1 MSSARSPLSSR
12 PGWRI
17 AASIYT
23 VAGAVCVLGSAVVP
37 ESDVGMLVAIAGGLP
52 WSLGLLTLDLS
63 PGVASTAL
71 LLLAGSWTV
80 NAALLWWLALRPR
93 DPAALHDAQLPSR
106 AAKRTR

>member
-1 MSSARSPLSSR
+1 MSTARSLSTLR

-23 VAGAVCVLGSAVVP
+23 VAGVVCVLGSAVVP
-37 ESDVGMLVAIAGGLP
+37 ESDVGMLLSIVGGLP

-63 PGVASTAL
+63 PGVANTAL
-71 LLLAGSWTV
+71 LLLAGSWAI
-80 NAALLWWLALRPR
+80 NAVLLWWLALRPR
-93 DPAALHDAQLPSR
+93 DAAFQGNASVPTR

>member
-1 MSSARSPLSSR
+1 MSTALSPRSLR

-23 VAGAVCVLGSAVVP
+23 VAGVVCVLGSAVVP

-71 LLLAGSWTV
+71 LLIAGSWAV

-93 DPAALHDAQLPSR
+93 DDGFPSDDGVPTS

>member
-1 MSSARSPLSSR
+1 MTSARPRLSFR

-23 VAGAVCVLGSAVVP
+23 VAGVVCVLGSAVVP

-80 NAALLWWLALRPR
+80 NAVLLWWLALRPR
-93 DPAALHDAQLPSR
+93 DPAARHDTQLPTR

>member
-1 MSSARSPLSSR
+1 MTSARSRLSFR

-17 AASIYT
+17 AASFYT
-23 VAGAVCVLGSAVVP
+23 VAGVVCVLGSAVVP

-80 NAALLWWLALRPR
+80 NAVLLWWLALRPR
-93 DPAALHDAQLPSR
+93 DPAARHAPQLPTR

>member
-1 MSSARSPLSSR
+1 MSFRS
-12 PGWRI
+12 GWRI

-23 VAGAVCVLGSAVVP
+23 VAGVVCVLGSAVVP

-71 LLLAGSWTV
+71 LLLAGSWAI
-80 NAALLWWLALRPR
+80 NATLLWWLALRPR
-93 DPAALHDAQLPSR
+93 DSGFQGDTSVPTST
-106 AAKRTR
+106 AKRTR